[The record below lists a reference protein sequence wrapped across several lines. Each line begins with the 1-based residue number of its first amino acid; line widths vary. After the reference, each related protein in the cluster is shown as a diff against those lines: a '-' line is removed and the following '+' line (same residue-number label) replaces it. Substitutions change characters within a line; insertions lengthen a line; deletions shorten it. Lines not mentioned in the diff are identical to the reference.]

1 MNHGPYVFGFVML
14 SSILIGCRTAPKIP
28 AADLAEPGW
37 TLRQGQAIWKPKKN
51 AAEIAGEL
59 MVATRTDGRTF
70 VQFIKTPFPLAI
82 AQTTSNLWE
91 VQIPAQ
97 NRVFAGRG
105 VPPARVAWLQ
115 LARALSGNAASDP
128 WILERQ
134 GSQWQFQNP
143 RTGETLSGHF
153 SE

>member
-1 MNHGPYVFGFVML
+1 
-14 SSILIGCRTAPKIP
+14 
-28 AADLAEPGW
+28 
-37 TLRQGQAIWKPKKN
+37 
-51 AAEIAGEL
+51 
-59 MVATRTDGRTF
+59 
-70 VQFIKTPFPLAI
+70 
-82 AQTTSNLWE
+82 